1 MKREPQLLDIFA
13 MLALIGI
20 LGKATKSA
28 KPDEIAFA
36 AYEQAHAMLE
46 ERSHHIED
54 SE

>member
-1 MKREPQLLDIFA
+1 